1 MSGAVLSFAAARAS
15 KPARAVPAIRP
26 ALCAVVVSLDQ
37 RRACKAVP
45 SPVQAP
51 PAGLMRVQLVN
62 AAGRL
67 APALVA
73 IPAPGVQAALDC
85 IANAVWL

>member
-1 MSGAVLSFAAARAS
+1 MTATVLSFAAARAC

-26 ALCAVVVSLDQ
+26 ALRATVISLDP
-37 RRACKAVP
+37 RWPCKAAP
-45 SPVQAP
+45 SAVQAAP
-51 PAGLMRVQLVN
+51 VGLMRVQLIN

-73 IPAPGVQAALDC
+73 IPAPGVQAALDA
-85 IANAVWL
+85 IADAIWL